1 MLCIIGYT
9 GSMTT
14 IPSAE
19 VGPEVGPEVPPQ
31 VRSGGAEVHPA
42 DGGCAEEAPG
52 RRERKKLATR
62 HALHQA
68 ATELVEERGL
78 ANVTV
83 EAITER
89 ADVAVRTF
97 FNYFPSKEEAVLERE
112 PDRSTRLCQ
121 AIAARPASEDP
132 LTVLRQVVLH
142 DLLLRELDS
151 SQLLRRMRLIAG
163 EPTLVAL
170 MAAHFEEMHTAAAI
184 EISRRL
190 GDDTPDTYANLVV
203 AAAFAACRVSL
214 AQWCE
219 AGGTGDVAAIVNA
232 AFDSLASGL
241 TPPARSPSP
250 PKLTA
255 LPASPT
261 TSPEATQP

>member
-1 MLCIIGYT
+1 M
-9 GSMTT
+9 ST

-19 VGPEVGPEVPPQ
+19 ARPLA
-31 VRSGGAEVHPA
+31 AEMHPGEA
-42 DGGCAEEAPG
+42 GCAEETPG

-62 HALHQA
+62 QALHRA
-68 ATELVEERGL
+68 AIELVEERGL

-112 PDRSTRLCQ
+112 PDRTRRLCQ
-121 AIAARPASEDP
+121 AIADRPASEDP
-132 LTVLRQVVLH
+132 LTVLRQVVSH
-142 DLLLRELDS
+142 YLLLRELDS
-151 SQLLRRMRLIAG
+151 SQLLRRMRMIAR

-184 EISRRL
+184 EIARRL
-190 GDDTPDTYANLVV
+190 GDDTPGIYANLVV

-214 AQWCE
+214 AEWHE
-219 AGGTGDVAAIVNA
+219 SGGTGDVSTVVNA

-241 TPPARSPSP
+241 IP
-250 PKLTA
+250 
-255 LPASPT
+255 PASPPPPNPPAPAPS
-261 TSPEATQP
+261 SPEAPRP

>member
-1 MLCIIGYT
+1 MHA
-9 GSMTT
+9 MTT
-14 IPSAE
+14 VPSAT
-19 VGPEVGPEVPPQ
+19 
-31 VRSGGAEVHPA
+31 RSADARPAGGEVHP
-42 DGGCAEEAPG
+42 GGEWPDEAPG

-62 HALHQA
+62 QALHRA

-112 PDRSTRLCQ
+112 PDRSKRLCQ
-121 AIAARPASEDP
+121 AIAARPAGEDP
-132 LTVLRQVVLH
+132 LTVLRRVVLH

-151 SQLLRRMRLIAG
+151 SELLRRMRMIAG

-170 MAAHFEEMHTAAAI
+170 MAAHFEEMHAVAAS
-184 EISRRL
+184 EIARRM
-190 GDDTPDTYANLVV
+190 GDATPGTYANLVV

-214 AQWCE
+214 SEWCE
-219 AGGTGDVAAIVNA
+219 AGGTGDVRAIVDA

-241 TPPARSPSP
+241 TPPTP
-250 PKLTA
+250 PE
-255 LPASPT
+255 PT
-261 TSPEATQP
+261 LSRPEAPRP

>member
-1 MLCIIGYT
+1 MLAV
-9 GSMTT
+9 MTT
-14 IPSAE
+14 IPTTEAP
-19 VGPEVGPEVPPQ
+19 VA
-31 VRSGGAEVHPA
+31 GA
-42 DGGCAEEAPG
+42 CSEEGPG

-62 HALHQA
+62 QALHHA

-112 PDRSTRLCQ
+112 PDRSARLCH
-121 AIAARPASEDP
+121 AIANRPADEDP

-151 SQLLRRMRLIAG
+151 TQLLRRMRMIAG

-184 EISRRL
+184 EIARRL

-203 AAAFAACRVSL
+203 AVAFAACRVSL
-214 AQWCE
+214 SQWCE
-219 AGGTGDVAAIVNA
+219 AGGAGDVPTIVNA
-232 AFDSLASGL
+232 AFDSLAAGL
-241 TPPARSPSP
+241 TPPPRSSIPPSP
-250 PKLTA
+250 EPLI
-255 LPASPT
+255 SR
-261 TSPEATQP
+261 PEATQP